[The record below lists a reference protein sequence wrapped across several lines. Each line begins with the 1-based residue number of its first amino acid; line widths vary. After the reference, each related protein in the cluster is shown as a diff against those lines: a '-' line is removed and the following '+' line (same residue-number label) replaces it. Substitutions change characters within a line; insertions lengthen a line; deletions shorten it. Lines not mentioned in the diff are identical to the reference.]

1 MIKQRKKLKTVDA
14 EALGLKKENLPK
26 HIAIIMDGNGR
37 WAKKRFMPRTL
48 GHRAGVEALRS
59 VIRTASDIGIKA
71 LTLYAFSTENWNR
84 PVEEVSALF
93 QLMVEYL
100 KNEARALHEN
110 NVKITT
116 IGDLSKLDSKL
127 VEEIKEATS
136 LTDKN
141 DGLNLNIA
149 LNYGGRDELTR
160 AIKKISEDVKK
171 GSLAVEEINT
181 STIDTYLDTANLPD
195 PELLIRTSGEYRF
208 SNFLLWQTAYTEFYF
223 TDTLWPD
230 FNGDSLVEAI
240 KAYQSRER
248 RFGSL

>member
-1 MIKQRKKLKTVDA
+1 MTRQKMKQTIDI
-14 EALGLKKENLPK
+14 ETLGLKPEGLPK

-37 WAKKRFMPRTL
+37 WAKKRLMPRSF

-59 VIRTASDIGIKA
+59 VIRTASDIGIEV

-84 PVEEVSALF
+84 PVEEVSGLM

-100 KNEARALHEN
+100 KREARALHEN

-116 IGDLSKLDSKL
+116 IGDLSRLEGKLID
-127 VEEIKEATS
+127 EIQWATE
-136 LTDKN
+136 LTKDN

-160 AIKKISEDVKK
+160 AIKKIASALDMGKISSEDIDTA
-171 GSLAVEEINT
+171 LVEE
-181 STIDTYLDTANLPD
+181 YLDTAGVPD

-208 SNFLLWQTAYTEFYF
+208 SNFMLWQTAYTEFYF
-223 TDTLWPD
+223 TNTLWPD
-230 FNGDSLVEAI
+230 FNGDLLVEAI
-240 KAYQSRER
+240 RDYQKRDR

>member
-1 MIKQRKKLKTVDA
+1 MKQHKKQSTLDIA
-14 EALGLKKENLPK
+14 SLGLNLDNLPQ

-37 WAKKRFMPRTL
+37 WAKKRFMPRAL

-59 VIRTASDIGIKA
+59 VISTASDIGLKV

-84 PVEEVSALF
+84 PVEEVSALM

-100 KNEARALHEN
+100 KKEARELHEN

-116 IGDLSKLDSKL
+116 IGDLSKLEPKL
-127 VEEIKEATS
+127 VEEIKEATA
-136 LTDKN
+136 LTKDN

-160 AIKKISEDVKK
+160 AVRKISEDVKA
-171 GSLAVEEINT
+171 GRLAIDA
-181 STIDTYLDTANLPD
+181 IDTSIIDNYLDTANIQD

-230 FNGDSLVEAI
+230 FNGEQLVEAI
-240 KAYQSRER
+240 KVYQKRER

>member
-1 MIKQRKKLKTVDA
+1 MTRQKKKQQTIDIATL
-14 EALGLKKENLPK
+14 ELNLESLPK

-37 WAKKRFMPRTL
+37 WAKKRLMPRSF

-59 VIRTASDIGIKA
+59 VIRTASDIGIEV

-84 PVEEVSALF
+84 PVEEVSGLM

-100 KNEARALHEN
+100 KKEARALHEN
-110 NVKITT
+110 SVKITT
-116 IGDLSKLDSKL
+116 IGDLSRLEPRLID
-127 VEEIKEATS
+127 EINWATD
-136 LTDKN
+136 LTKDN

-149 LNYGGRDELTR
+149 LNYGGRDELIR
-160 AIKKISEDVKK
+160 AIKKIASAVDKGRLSPAEIDDELVK
-171 GSLAVEEINT
+171 S
-181 STIDTYLDTANLPD
+181 YLDTSEIPD

-223 TDTLWPD
+223 TNTLWPD
-230 FNGDSLVEAI
+230 FNGDLLLEAI
-240 KAYQSRER
+240 RDYQKRDR

>member
-1 MIKQRKKLKTVDA
+1 MIKQRRKHTVDA
-14 EALGLKKENLPK
+14 GAFEVNKENLPQ

-59 VIRTASDIGIKA
+59 VIRAASDIGIKV

-84 PVEEVSALF
+84 PIEEVSALF

-127 VEEIKEATS
+127 VEEVKEATS
-136 LTDKN
+136 LTKNN

-160 AIKKISEDVKK
+160 AIKRISEDVKA
-171 GSLAVEEINT
+171 GSLAIEGINP
-181 STIDTYLDTANLPD
+181 SIIDTYLDTAKLPD